1 MTTERRPARRLPR
14 PLAATTA
21 TVLAA
26 ALGLALLTACGDSS
40 DSAGTSD
47 SSASDAAAGGAS
59 PKAAGSPGA
68 ADPESST
75 AIPTEDVVSG
85 VTADPAL
92 AAELPAAAR
101 SSHTLTL
108 GTTRAPG
115 TTGLPH
121 GGEDAKGT
129 PIGLDVDLRD
139 AVGKV
144 LGITWKVQYGTFPT
158 VIPGVQNGRYDV
170 GQDNFGVTKA
180 REQVVDFA
188 TYLNDGQ
195 SFLGAKDVPV
205 DSVTALTDLCGL
217 TVATSP
223 GSTFQQILT
232 DGASKCAGAGKKPYK
247 VQYFTDT
254 APIFLGLANGKVDV
268 FFGPTLGLKYDATHV
283 PNTKFLGEISTTPVG
298 FVTAKGSP
306 VGKALSDAVNKLIAD
321 GTYAKIFAKWGVPG
335 TGITKS
341 EVNPAAT
348 F

>member
-14 PLAATTA
+14 PAAATLTA
-21 TVLAA
+21 VI
-26 ALGLALLTACGDSS
+26 GLALLTACGDSS
-40 DSAGTSD
+40 DDSGTPKSRAAGATSS
-47 SSASDAAAGGAS
+47 SSASAG
-59 PKAAGSPGA
+59 
-68 ADPESST
+68 ST

-85 VTADPAL
+85 IAADPAL
-92 AAELPAAAR
+92 TAELPAAAK
-101 SSHTLTL
+101 SSGTLTL

-115 TTGLPH
+115 VTGLPH
-121 GGEDAKGT
+121 GGESEDGT
-129 PIGLDVDLRD
+129 PIGLDVDLRN

-180 REQVVDFA
+180 RVEVVDFA

-195 SFLGAKDVPV
+195 SFLGAEDVPV
-205 DSVTALTDLCGL
+205 DSVTQLTDLCGL

-232 DGASKCAGAGKKPYK
+232 DGASKCSGAGKKPYK
-247 VQYFTDT
+247 VQYFTDS
-254 APIFLGLANGKVDV
+254 APIFLGLANGKVDIY
-268 FFGPTLGLKYDATHV
+268 FGPTLALKYDATHV
-283 PNTKFLGEISTTPVG
+283 PHTKYLGQISTTPVG

-306 VGKALSDAVNKLIAD
+306 IGKALSDAVNKLIAD
-321 GTYAKIFAKWGVPG
+321 GTYAKIFAKWDVPG

>member
-1 MTTERRPARRLPR
+1 VTTERRPARRLRR
-14 PLAATTA
+14 PTATAATI
-21 TVLAA
+21 AA
-26 ALGLALLTACGDSS
+26 VLGLALLTACGDSS
-40 DSAGTSD
+40 SD
-47 SSASDAAAGGAS
+47 SDASASGAS
-59 PKAAGSPGA
+59 PKAAASTGA
-68 ADPESST
+68 ADPSAGST
-75 AIPTEDVVSG
+75 ALPTQDVVSG
-85 VTADPAL
+85 ITADPAL
-92 AAELPAAAR
+92 TAELPAAAR
-101 SSHTLTL
+101 SSGTLTL

-115 TTGLPH
+115 VVGLPH
-121 GGEDAKGT
+121 GGEDSHGT
-129 PIGLDVDLRD
+129 PIGLDVDLRN

-205 DSVTALTDLCGL
+205 DSVTQLTGLCRL

-232 DGASKCAGAGKKPYK
+232 DGASKCSAAGKKPYK

-254 APIFLGLANGKVDV
+254 APIFLGLANGKVDIY
-268 FFGPTLGLKYDATHV
+268 FGPTLALKYDATHV
-283 PNTKFLGEISTTPVG
+283 PNTKYLGQISTTPVG

-306 VGKALSDAVNKLIAD
+306 IGKALSDAVNKLITD
-321 GTYAKIFAKWGVPG
+321 GSYAKIFAKWGVPG
-335 TGITKS
+335 TGITTS
-341 EVNPAAT
+341 EINPAAT